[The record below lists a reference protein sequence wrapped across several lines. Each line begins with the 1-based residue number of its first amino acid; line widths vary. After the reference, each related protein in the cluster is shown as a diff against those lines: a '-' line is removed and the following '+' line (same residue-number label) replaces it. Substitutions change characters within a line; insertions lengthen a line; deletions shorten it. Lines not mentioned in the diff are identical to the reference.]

1 MDEERAKGKEGHGDR
16 AQQVRGMKEG
26 KKRKII
32 EKEGKGETGRKKGEK
47 GRKGVRERRA
57 KMNVRKEDKKGREH
71 ETGSMEISMIR
82 EGRMRERGE

>member
-16 AQQVRGMKEG
+16 AQQVREMKEG

-32 EKEGKGETGRKKGEK
+32 EKEGKGETARRKGEK

-57 KMNVRKEDKKGREH
+57 KVDVRKEDKKGREH

>member
-1 MDEERAKGKEGHGDR
+1 MRKEPRGRKDTEDR
-16 AQQVRGMKEG
+16 AQQVRGMREG

-32 EKEGKGETGRKKGEK
+32 EKEGKGETGRRKGEK

-57 KMNVRKEDKKGREH
+57 KMDVRKEDKKGREH